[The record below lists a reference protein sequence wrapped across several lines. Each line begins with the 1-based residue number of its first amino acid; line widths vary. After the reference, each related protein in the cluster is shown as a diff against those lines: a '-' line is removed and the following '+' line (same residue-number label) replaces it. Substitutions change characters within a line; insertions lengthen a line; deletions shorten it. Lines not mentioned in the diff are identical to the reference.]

1 MKIDRFYISSGFP
14 EKEIEKCWGSGQAI
28 TAISYGKGQ
37 WVIASSADSGLDNQ
51 QWNTSGEFPS
61 EVINTGWNN
70 GKDISFLG
78 YGDGRWVMLMSS
90 DTGYSDQKWLTGS
103 RFPEKEISHLSM
115 QGFMVTHIA
124 WGSERWV
131 VVLAKDTGYTDQI
144 MGVYSKFPKDIITNG
159 WDEGYDITALASA
172 NGNWGLIMSKNSGLS
187 QQQWITQG
195 EFPLADLNN
204 RIKEGFSITSLTY
217 GSGVWALVLS
227 IIDTTD
233 ETIENDTNEELTED
247 EADLG
252 NANVLST
259 DKVIVN
265 NPEADK
271 LSERGVQFLNRE
283 KYSKAIDQFTKAIE
297 IQPDHVDAL
306 AGLATAYTW
315 QDDFELALKY
325 YEKAYELD
333 QSIPMLTSNLIVT
346 YNTFEKYD
354 KIIEVVNRAT
364 PGTIEQIELAEAHN
378 VIGVAWYNNGE
389 YAKAIKSYTKALK
402 IDPSN
407 EIIKD
412 NLADAEEKKNQ
423 LPALP
428 STAGVTPLTYGVPEM
443 ADEELLEASLKELN
457 SMIGLQRIKSDV
469 DDLMKFLS
477 IEKLRKQ
484 RGLTANPVALHS
496 VFSGPPGTGKT
507 TVARLLG
514 KIFKAMGLLQKGHVV
529 EVDRSKLV
537 AEFIGQTAV
546 KTNKLIDSALDGIL
560 FIDEAYSLAPDDDSR
575 DFGREAIETLLKR
588 MEDNRDRLIVIVAG
602 YTAEMKRFIDANPGL
617 RSRFTRYFFFDDYK
631 PEELSEIFMKT
642 CISHEFRMHEDANSK
657 LLRYTNFIYNAR
669 IKSFGNAR
677 DMRNLFEEVVRYQ
690 GARLAK
696 SGVELSDDDL
706 VTLLEADITEAV
718 KDEFADDKQETLEDV
733 MKELNGMTG
742 LINVKKDIQTL
753 VNYIK
758 IEKLRQKKGMACNPL
773 SLHTVFFG
781 PPGTGK
787 TTVAR
792 LLGRIFKTMGL
803 ISRGHVIEV
812 ARADLVAPYVGQT
825 APRTMKII
833 DSALHGILFID
844 EAYTLTPDS
853 GSNDFGQES
862 LDTILKRM
870 EDDRDKLIVIAAGYT
885 NEMNHFL
892 DSNPGLKSRFNRYFY
907 FNDYTPE
914 ELTEIFVNI
923 CKNRHFSISLEIEKL
938 VYCYMENAWETKDKS
953 FGNGR
958 MVRNF
963 FEKLVQV
970 HSDRVSAIE
979 NPDDITLTLFNEEDI
994 KIATD
999 QPKTN
1004 QASGMKHP
1012 IGFKTE

>member
-1 MKIDRFYISSGFP
+1 MKIDRYYISRGFP
-14 EKEIEKCWGSGQAI
+14 EKEIDKCWNSGQAI
-28 TAISYGKGQ
+28 TAISYGKGE
-37 WVIASSADSGLDNQ
+37 WVIAVSADSGLDNQ

-78 YGDGRWVMLMSS
+78 YGDGRWVVFMSS
-90 DTGYSDQKWLTGS
+90 NTGYSDQKWLTGS
-103 RFPEKEISHLSM
+103 RFPEKEISRLSD
-115 QGFMVTHIA
+115 QGFKVTHIA

-131 VVLAKDTGYTDQI
+131 VVLAKDTGYTDQT
-144 MGVYSKFPKDIITNG
+144 MGVYSKFPKDIITKG

-195 EFPLADLNN
+195 EFPLTDLNSL
-204 RIKEGFSITSLTY
+204 IKEGYSLTSVTY
-217 GSGVWALVLS
+217 GSGAWALVLS
-227 IIDTTD
+227 IIETADD
-233 ETIENDTNEELTED
+233 ETDKD
-247 EADLG
+247 ETAD
-252 NANVLST
+252 
-259 DKVIVN
+259 DKITGDDEVSSAKGIIN

-271 LSERGVQFLNRE
+271 LSEQGVRFLNRE
-283 KYSKAIDQFTKAIE
+283 KYAKAIDQFSKAIE

-315 QDDFELALKY
+315 QDDFEIALEY
-325 YEKAYELD
+325 YEKAFNLD

-346 YNTFEKYD
+346 YNAFENWD
-354 KIIEVVNRAT
+354 KIIDVVNRAT
-364 PGTIEQIELAEAHN
+364 PGTIDQIDMAETHN
-378 VIGVAWYNNGE
+378 VIGVAWYNHGK
-389 YAKAIKSYTKALK
+389 YTKAIKSYKKALK

-423 LPALP
+423 MPALP
-428 STAGVTPLTYGVPEM
+428 STAAGTPLTYSVPEM
-443 ADEELLEASLKELN
+443 ADEELLESSLKELN
-457 SMIGLQRIKSDV
+457 AMIGLQRIKSDV

-514 KIFKAMGLLQKGHVV
+514 KIFKAMGLLSKGHVV

-560 FIDEAYSLAPDDDSR
+560 FIDEAYSLAPDDDNR

-631 PEELSEIFMKT
+631 PEELLDIFMQT
-642 CISHEFRMHEDANSK
+642 CIAHEFKMHEDATSK
-657 LLRYTNFIYNAR
+657 LLRYTKFIYNAR

-696 SGVELSDDDL
+696 TGTEISDDDL
-706 VTLLEADITEAV
+706 VTLVEADITEAV
-718 KDEFADDKQETLEDV
+718 KDEFPDDKQETLEDV
-733 MKELNGMTG
+733 LKELNSMTG
-742 LINVKKDIQTL
+742 LANVKKDIQTL
-753 VNYIK
+753 VNYIRVEK
-758 IEKLRQKKGMACNPL
+758 IRQDKGMANNPL

-792 LLGRIFKTMGL
+792 LLGRIFKAMGL
-803 ISRGHVIEV
+803 ISRGHVVEV

-825 APRTMKII
+825 APRTMKAI

-844 EAYTLTPDS
+844 EAYTLTPDN
-853 GSNDFGQES
+853 GSNDFGQEA

-870 EDDRDKLIVIAAGYT
+870 EDDRDKLIVVVAGYT

-892 DSNPGLKSRFNRYFY
+892 ESNPGLKSRFNRYFY
-907 FNDYTPE
+907 FNDYSPS
-914 ELTEIFVNI
+914 ELTEIFVNM
-923 CKNRHFSISLEIEKL
+923 CSSRHFTITAEISKM
-938 VYCYMENAWETKDKS
+938 VHRYMEAACETKDKS

-963 FEKLVQV
+963 FEKLVQI
-970 HSDRVSAIE
+970 HSDRVSLIE
-979 NPDDITLTLFNEEDI
+979 NPDDATLTSFNEEDI
-994 KIATD
+994 EIASN

-1012 IGFKTE
+1012 IGF